1 MKEAGKDVVIY
12 ECDYLFANE
21 AFERCYSLYK
31 KMNPDDPN
39 YYLSRELKGHAA
51 AKNAFLN
58 DYREGNVG
66 IDFRQEVVVRLLT
79 NHIKF
84 PHLSKPLD
92 VALRLNYIG
101 KYSYLFKKS
110 NGSEYIYLG
119 YLYLKSGFCVAEL
132 NKWLAHN
139 KQQMKNDNLKI
150 NAKRG
155 GDARSVKL
163 AVVQSKVVELLEL
176 KQGSG
181 VIWKK
186 KTDAVRSIEKDLLEY
201 IEKMK
206 ISLSITNLEITVLN
220 WSRDVKTVRD
230 AFSLV
235 VKKSHK

>member
-12 ECDYLFANE
+12 ECDYSFANE

-58 DYREGNVG
+58 DYREGEVG
-66 IDFRQEVVVRLLT
+66 IDLRQEMVVRLLT
-79 NHIKF
+79 SHIKF

-101 KYSYLFKKS
+101 QYSYLFKKS

-119 YLYLKSGFCVAEL
+119 YLYLNSGFCVAEL

-139 KQQMKNDNLKI
+139 KQQKKNDNLKI

-176 KQGSG
+176 KQASG
-181 VIWKK
+181 LVWKK
-186 KTDAVRSIEKDLLEY
+186 KTDAAKSIENELLKY
-201 IEKMK
+201 IVEMN
-206 ISLSITNLEITVLN
+206 ISLSTANLETTVLN
-220 WSRDVKTVRD
+220 WSRDIEIVRD
-230 AFSLV
+230 AFALV
-235 VKKSHK
+235 VKKNCK